1 MKIGNFKFLFIY
13 SLIVY
18 FACSN
23 IYAED
28 KIETLPLINLEELSP
43 TFEEDKTELEKIDDK
58 NISTSEN
65 ENISYGDETTTS
77 DKVYINLIA
86 LDKITA
92 KTSSMKVAI
101 GDKKFFGPLEIKAL
115 KCKPFVGKN
124 SSDAV
129 AYIQVKDLSTKDNDR
144 VFLFNGWTFASSPT
158 LQSIDHPV
166 YDLWITGCENI

>member
-77 DKVYINLIA
+77 DKVYINLI
-86 LDKITA
+86 
-92 KTSSMKVAI
+92 
-101 GDKKFFGPLEIKAL
+101 
-115 KCKPFVGKN
+115 
-124 SSDAV
+124 
-129 AYIQVKDLSTKDNDR
+129 TK
-144 VFLFNGWTFASSPT
+144 S
-158 LQSIDHPV
+158 
-166 YDLWITGCENI
+166 